1 MWRELA
7 CVFEQEGDVGV
18 RKDAVASK
26 SILLRDSDD
35 LGKHVAQPSRVNEVE
50 VVKSP
55 EVVVVVQENAIV
67 VKELCRCGKKEK
79 KETR

>member
-7 CVFEQEGDVGV
+7 RVFEQEGDVGV

-35 LGKHVAQPSRVNEVE
+35 LGKHVAQPCRVNEVE